1 MSVDSTPDVT
11 HSDQLTLIVRYVLPT
26 GPKERFLRFLPMI
39 GHTGQV
45 IAEMILSFLE
55 EHGIDKNNSRG
66 QSYGNASNMVG
77 KYIGVQT
84 IIRQQS
90 PYATFIPCAAHSL
103 NLVGKSSAECIP
115 VVVRLFDILQM
126 LYTFLSASTY
136 RWRLLCEKLKPLGL
150 SVVKRLSETR

>member
-1 MSVDSTPDVT
+1 
-11 HSDQLTLIVRYVLPT
+11 
-26 GPKERFLRFLPMI
+26 MI

-55 EHGIDKNNSRG
+55 EHGIDKNNYRG
-66 QSYGNASNMVG
+66 QSYDNASNMVG

-84 IIRQQS
+84 IIRQHS

-115 VVVRLFDILQM
+115 VVVRFFDIRQK
-126 LYTFLSASTY
+126 LYIFLSA
-136 RWRLLCEKLKPLGL
+136 LHIDGDFFVKNL
-150 SVVKRLSETR
+150 SN